1 MFNDIYSQMTAAQKT
16 ERWRAKCMLIW
27 EDEFIFNR
35 NKIFKGVKYILKAN
49 LEETDTNKNSRDINL
64 GIINTIVNRVRLAL
78 IKDYEDVQANF
89 KDLSRK
95 FKKNTAMLVDSQN
108 QIICKQTIIKLISL

>member
-1 MFNDIYSQMTAAQKT
+1 
-16 ERWRAKCMLIW
+16 MLIW

-35 NKIFKGVKYILKAN
+35 SKIFKGVKYILKAN

-78 IKDYEDVQANF
+78 VKDYEDVQANF

-95 FKKNTAMLVDSQN
+95 FKKNTTMLADSQN
-108 QIICKQTIIKLISL
+108 QIIRKFDIFN